1 MLRKNFFSADQ
12 LIAIVNDYRNAGLEP
27 AEVTMMAFAEK
38 VILDQHGISQQD
50 VDELRHYGFSD
61 EEILDIVLTAAAR
74 SFYTKVLNS
83 LGAEPDDAYLELELE
98 LWVALARGKPLSA
111 ESSSPSNSYASHD
124 IPSSNLGTPILK
136 KLPNF
141 GGFFN

>member
-74 SFYTKVLNS
+74 SFYTKVLDS
-83 LGAEPDDAYLELELE
+83 LGAEPDDAYLELEPE
-98 LWVALARGKPLSA
+98 LRVAPAGASCSQRSH
-111 ESSSPSNSYASHD
+111 ES
-124 IPSSNLGTPILK
+124 TQFVRK
-136 KLPNF
+136 T
-141 GGFFN
+141 